1 MAPSGL
7 GNASAKLSPGRP
19 PVNGSGVTFARA
31 KQSGTGIEL
40 SERSTWYSIP
50 EIR

>member
-19 PVNGSGVTFARA
+19 PVNGTGVTFAGA
-31 KQSGTGIEL
+31 KQSGTGIVFPDWG
-40 SERSTWYSIP
+40 T
-50 EIR
+50 